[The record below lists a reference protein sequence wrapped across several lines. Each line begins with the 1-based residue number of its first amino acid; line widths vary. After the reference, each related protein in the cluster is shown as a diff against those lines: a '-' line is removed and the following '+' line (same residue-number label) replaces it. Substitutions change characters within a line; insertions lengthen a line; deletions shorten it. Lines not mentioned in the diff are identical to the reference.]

1 MKLIKLTTEQGR
13 SISVNPEAIS
23 LMTPSNH
30 EHGAKTAIYDMFESF
45 VEDGESQ
52 EGAIHVRES
61 IGYIDEVVT
70 GKIGNEK
77 R

>member
-1 MKLIKLTTEQGR
+1 MKFIKLTTEQGR
-13 SISVNPEAIS
+13 SVTVDPESIA

-30 EHGAKTAIYDMFESF
+30 EQGARTAIYDMIETF

-52 EGAIHVRES
+52 ESALHVRES
-61 IGYIDEVVT
+61 IGYINEMAT
-70 GKIGNEK
+70 GKIDNEK